1 MPANP
6 QPHSDDC
13 SDAELQLFTLQCL
26 NEELAR
32 QNEVMRRL
40 VLSMAL
46 NIAADFMADDER
58 DILLSIVDGD
68 L

>member
-6 QPHSDDC
+6 RPHSDDY
-13 SDAELQLFTLQCL
+13 SDAGLQLFSLQCL
-26 NEELAR
+26 NEDLAR
-32 QNEVMRRL
+32 QNEIMRRL

-58 DILLSIVDGD
+58 DMLLSIVDGD